1 MDDVI
6 QALVTQLY
14 GPVIARK
21 LLEEIGAGAA
31 DSFGVGIVV
40 KGRLLEKVEHRAFLV
55 RRQGVF
61 SHEQRYCRSLKTRQ
75 MPPS

>member
-1 MDDVI
+1 VDDVI

-31 DSFGVGIVV
+31 DSFGVGVVV
-40 KGRLLEKVEHRAFLV
+40 KGRLLEEVEHGAFLV
-55 RRQGVF
+55 RR
-61 SHEQRYCRSLKTRQ
+61 
-75 MPPS
+75 